1 MIIMGIF
8 ILVGEVSRLI
18 NPLDLSYG
26 IKMAVISLSQIL
38 LVFLP
43 TFIFI
48 YFNKLNLKDL
58 RFNKISMKNLLIA
71 IGIMVFSMPIAM
83 FINFIWIFILRYFGE
98 IYTPAQFSSDNIV
111 QLLINLFVIAIL
123 PAIFEEMLFRGVIL
137 RGYERLGKVSAI
149 LCSAI
154 LFGLLH
160 RDLQSLVGTT
170 ILGIVIAFIVY
181 KTNSIYPGM
190 IAHFINNG
198 FAIVLTFLISKISPF
213 ALEQLKNPSAQDMF
227 NNSTQVII
235 AFAFLGITSII
246 FSGGLIGLIILFN
259 YTTKDIYKQE
269 EVEVIAV
276 ENNKEWLLPLGIS
289 LMLVFYAYF
298 R

>member
-8 ILVGEVSRLI
+8 ILVGEFSRLI

-58 RFNKISMKNLLIA
+58 RFNKISIKNLLIA

-83 FINFIWIFILRYFGE
+83 FINFIWIFILRYFGK
-98 IYTPAQFSSDNIV
+98 IHTTAQFSSDNIV